1 MMEVLCVSNGHG
13 EDQVAVRIALELLDL
28 GVQVTALP
36 MVGLGAAYL
45 KAEIPIL
52 SGGVK
57 AMPSGGFVR
66 MDATQLARDLKGGLL
81 KLTWRQLQLV
91 SFWSKQKSK
100 SQRLILAVGDLVPLL
115 LAWLPTW
122 TGGCDFC
129 FVATAKTEYYWR
141 DRQGRLPGVK
151 APWGGSMF
159 FPWERWL
166 VTQPKCRETFVRD
179 RLTAD
184 WLNQKFRLGVKYFGN
199 PMMDGLEPA
208 ALNLNISDQDWIISL
223 IPGSRPP
230 EAYHNLDLLLQAAD
244 ILARHLPQS
253 VHFLA
258 AIAPELELEQITP
271 LLQQKGWTSQAEQT
285 FRHGNARL
293 YLSSEFGT
301 CLHLCHLG
309 VAMAGTATEQLVGLG
324 KPAIAIAGSGP
335 QFTKQFALDQA
346 RLLGISIKLIDK
358 PSQIGQVIDQILQD
372 PDYFQIVL
380 ENGRERMG
388 QPGASRSIAK
398 SIVQLGASF

>member
-1 MMEVLCVSNGHG
+1 MEILCVSNGHG
-13 EDQVAVRIALELLDL
+13 EDQVAVRIALELIDL

-36 MVGLGAAYL
+36 MVGLGSAYV
-45 KAEIPIL
+45 KADIPIL

-66 MDATQLARDLKGGLL
+66 MDATQLARDLQGGLL

-91 SFWSKQKSK
+91 SFWSKQKPR
-100 SQRLILAVGDLVPLL
+100 SQRLVLAVGDLVPLL

-129 FVATAKTEYYWR
+129 LVATAKSEYYWR

-151 APWGGSMF
+151 APWGGSIF

-166 VTQPKCRETFVRD
+166 IAQPKCRETFVRD

-184 WLNQKFRLGVKYFGN
+184 WLNQKFNLGVKYFGN
-199 PMMDGLEPA
+199 PMMDRLEPQPST
-208 ALNLNISDQDWIISL
+208 LNIPEQDWIIAL
-223 IPGSRPP
+223 IPGSRAP
-230 EAYHNLDLLLQAAD
+230 EAYHNLELLLQAAD
-244 ILARHLPQS
+244 ILARHLPQA

-258 AIAPELELEQITP
+258 TIATDLEISEILP
-271 LLQQKGWTSQAEQT
+271 LLQQKGWTAQSDQS
-285 FRHGNARL
+285 FRYGKARL
-293 YLSSEFGT
+293 YLSHEFST

-324 KPAIAIAGSGP
+324 KPAIAITGQGP

-346 RLLGISIKLIDK
+346 RLLGISLKLIDK
-358 PSQIGQVIDQILQD
+358 PTQIGQVIDQILQD
-372 PDYFQIVL
+372 PDYFQLVL

-398 SIVQLGASF
+398 TLLQILKP